1 MQNTDDMPTNERENR
16 DGTNGERKSPLRR
29 RDVRRR
35 FDRAAATFEQSDFV
49 HRHCY
54 TGLMER
60 LAPIETKA
68 ARILDLGAA
77 TGRGSRD
84 LAKRFRGARVTSLD
98 LSLSM
103 LSVARSTR
111 SRFARISEVQ
121 SDANRLP
128 FRNDS
133 FDLVLANL
141 LLPWQPDPRSM
152 FRETARVL
160 KTGGVF
166 AFSALG
172 PGSLAELRRAFRDDD
187 DLHHVHPHMDMH
199 DLGDALLASGLVDP
213 VLDLDPL
220 TVSYRDAD
228 RLFHDLTATGARN
241 ALRTRRQTLTG
252 KGRLKRLRANLESG
266 QSSPFEVSLELV
278 YGHAWAPLGR
288 RSDGEVHISPASI
301 GRRRNA

>member
-1 MQNTDDMPTNERENR
+1 MPTNDRKHR
-16 DGTNGERKSPLRR
+16 PDADGAHTGPLCT

-49 HRHCY
+49 HRHCFS
-54 TGLMER
+54 GLIER
-60 LAPIETKA
+60 LAPMQTKA

-103 LSVARSTR
+103 LLVGKSRR

-128 FRNDS
+128 FHNES
-133 FDLVLANL
+133 FDLVFANL
-141 LLPWQPDPRSM
+141 LLPWLPDPRAV

-160 KTGGVF
+160 KAGGVF

-172 PGSLAELRRAFRDDD
+172 PGSLAELRHAFRDDEN
-187 DLHHVHPHMDMH
+187 LHHVHPYMDMH
-199 DLGDALLASGLVDP
+199 DLGDSLLASGLVDP

-220 TVSYRDAD
+220 TVSYRDPN
-228 RLFHDLTATGARN
+228 RLLHDLTATGARN
-241 ALRTRRQTLTG
+241 ALRARRRTLTG
-252 KGRLKRLRANLESG
+252 KGRLKRLRANLGAGREP
-266 QSSPFEVSLELV
+266 SPFELSLELV
-278 YGHAWAPLGR
+278 YGHAWAPMAR
-288 RSDGEVHISPASI
+288 RADGEIRISPASI